1 MSEESTQPGS
11 GYPRARATSS
21 PATEPD
27 ADARWRLAAVRRVAA
42 SALPAKLRLALV
54 CGYLPVVRVGDG
66 AVWCG
71 PEHVAAATG
80 LSLRT
85 CKSIPQE
92 LVALGV
98 LVAYPDCER
107 PAGQRRTAAYRLD
120 LDALAAEPPRRT
132 RPARRSDASATGTAS
147 KPGVQDLHS
156 CAQPTVQELHTYE
169 VPRAFGSSANPA
181 LLAHDE
187 TDALASWGAAPA
199 PNRSI
204 EEDLKKEEIL
214 LIPRASVRED
224 EADGLFKYHP
234 STPPEDEPDEADA
247 PAPTKKKPVDL
258 AVETVWVAYCR
269 ISAEFEQ
276 QHQPP
281 SADPDK
287 PKKPTNPRRIPND
300 VRKAMLRQLTEA
312 RANAGSWPVAIAAV
326 IDMIE
331 AHHFAPSCA
340 WWQGAKDGV
349 VKLDPIKLFRQSEW
363 SAKMTASERW
373 VAEGKPRATER
384 QDPTAVRLADTGWDW
399 VWRNHPAHA
408 DRPDHLIE
416 RFKDQRGAEALLCGL
431 DAIGGWSA
439 SKRIHERDKPARK
452 RDFITAFIASYNE
465 QGLTP

>member
-27 ADARWRLAAVRRVAA
+27 ADARWRLSAVRRVAA

-98 LVAYPDCER
+98 LVAYSDCER

-132 RPARRSDASATGTAS
+132 RPARRSDASAMGTAS

-181 LLAHDE
+181 LLAHDG

-224 EADGLFKYHP
+224 E
-234 STPPEDEPDEADA
+234 TPPGDGYPPEEPA
-247 PAPTKKKPVDL
+247 PAKAKPVDT
-258 AVETVWVAYCR
+258 AVQTVWEAFCR
-269 ISAEFEQ
+269 TADEFYERTT
-276 QHQPP
+276 
-281 SADPDK
+281 
-287 PKKPTNPRRIPND
+287 PTAQRPIPGD
-300 VRKAMLRQLTEA
+300 VRSKLRQRMEA
-312 RANAGSWPVAIAAV
+312 TRTARGSWPAAISAA
-326 IDMIE
+326 IDMIG
-331 AHHFAPSCA
+331 ALHFSQECTFY
-340 WWQGAKDGV
+340 QGKKDG
-349 VKLDPIKLFRQSEW
+349 KTYLGAGTIFKNEGWTDRLE
-363 SAKMTASERW
+363 MGERW
-373 VAEGKPRATER
+373 ARAGRERPQEKRTDGALVIRAEKAWEWIEANHPLY
-384 QDPTAVRLADTGWDW
+384 AVRPDDII
-399 VWRNHPAHA
+399 
-408 DRPDHLIE
+408 DRW
-416 RFKDQRGAEALLCGL
+416 KDQRGVAAFRAALN
-431 DAIGGWSA
+431 AVGGW
-439 SKRIHERDKPARK
+439 
-452 RDFITAFIASYNE
+452 TAWGNIPGPRRTAAKNTFIAAFTAAYAGATHE
-465 QGLTP
+465 D